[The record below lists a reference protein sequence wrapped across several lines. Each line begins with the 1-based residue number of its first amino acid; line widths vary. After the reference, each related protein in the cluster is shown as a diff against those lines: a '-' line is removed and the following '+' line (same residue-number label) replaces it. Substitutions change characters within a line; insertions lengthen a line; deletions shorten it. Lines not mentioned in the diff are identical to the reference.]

1 MPVAAQIAHAVQQRV
16 AQTRSFLFLQTGNT
30 VVQRAALLHYQM
42 NPFAELTMQEK

>member
-1 MPVAAQIAHAVQQRV
+1 MPVAANMPRNKEWRK
-16 AQTRSFLFLQTGNT
+16 RSFLLLQTGNT